1 MKFSRLILANLFRKK
16 VRLILTVGSF
26 AIALVLFTFL
36 AVVKS
41 AFSRGTEIAG
51 ADRLIVVSRIGLM
64 QLMPISH
71 RDKIAASRRSRTITG
86 SAASIRMKRTS
97 FHSL

>member
-16 VRLILTVGSF
+16 ILLMLTVGSF
-26 AIALVLFTFL
+26 AVALVLFTFL

-51 ADRLIVVSRIGLM
+51 ADRLIVVSRIGL
-64 QLMPISH
+64 IDRKSVV
-71 RDKIAASRRSRTITG
+71 
-86 SAASIRMKRTS
+86 
-97 FHSL
+97 